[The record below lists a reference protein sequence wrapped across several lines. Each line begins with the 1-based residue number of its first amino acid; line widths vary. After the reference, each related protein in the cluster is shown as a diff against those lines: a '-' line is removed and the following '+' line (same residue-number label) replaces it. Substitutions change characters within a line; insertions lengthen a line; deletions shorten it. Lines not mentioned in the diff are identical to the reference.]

1 MKKFASMC
9 IALIIVFI
17 MSVVYAT
24 TTFTAKLESNKS
36 VIKAGEEVEVV
47 LKLEGFTENEKGI
60 NVLLATIE
68 YDKNIFEKLEE
79 NDIELLQFWNSPMYN
94 SENGKIILEANEFI
108 ATSHNVLK
116 MKLKVKENIA
126 ENTTTEVKV
135 KEISA
140 SDSQTDIYV
149 EDAVAVLQVE
159 KINGDNANKNS
170 LDNKMLIAVL
180 SILGIVII
188 GSICIVFVKKKM

>member
-1 MKKFASMC
+1 MKKFASIC
-9 IALIIVFI
+9 IALIIVLI
-17 MSVVYAT
+17 MSVVHAT

-60 NVLLATIE
+60 NVLLGTIE

-108 ATSHNVLK
+108 DTSHTVLK
-116 MKLKVKENIA
+116 LKLKVKENIA

-159 KINGDNANKNS
+159 KINGDNANGNS
-170 LDNKMLIAVL
+170 SDNKMLIAVL
-180 SILGIVII
+180 SILGIVIV

>member
-1 MKKFASMC
+1 MKKFASIC

-17 MSVVYAT
+17 MSTVYAT

-60 NVLLATIE
+60 NVLLGTID

-79 NDIELLQFWNSPMYN
+79 NDIELLQYWNSPMYN

-108 ATSHNVLK
+108 DTPHNVLK
-116 MKLKVKENIA
+116 IKLKVKENIEA
-126 ENTTTEVKV
+126 NTTTEVKV

-149 EDAVAVLQVE
+149 EDAVAVIQVE
-159 KINGDNANKNS
+159 KTNGDNVNENS
-170 LDNKMLIAVL
+170 SDNKMLIAVL
-180 SILGIVII
+180 SILGIVIV

>member
-1 MKKFASMC
+1 MKKFASIC

-17 MSVVYAT
+17 MSTVYAT

-60 NVLLATIE
+60 NVLLGTID

-79 NDIELLQFWNSPMYN
+79 NDIELLQYWNSPMYN

-108 ATSHNVLK
+108 DTPHNVLK
-116 MKLKVKENIA
+116 IKLKVKENIEA
-126 ENTTTEVKV
+126 NTTTEVKV

-149 EDAVAVLQVE
+149 EDAVAVIQVE
-159 KINGDNANKNS
+159 KTNGDNVNENS
-170 LDNKMLIAVL
+170 SDNKILIAVL
-180 SILGIVII
+180 SILGIVIV

>member
-180 SILGIVII
+180 SMLGIVII

>member
-1 MKKFASMC
+1 MKKFASIC
-9 IALIIVFI
+9 ISLIIVFI
-17 MSVVYAT
+17 MSTVYAT

-60 NVLLATIE
+60 NVLLGTID

-79 NDIELLQFWNSPMYN
+79 NDIELLQYWNSPMYN

-108 ATSHNVLK
+108 DTSHNVLK
-116 MKLKVKENIA
+116 IKLKVKENIEA
-126 ENTTTEVKV
+126 NTTTEVKV

-149 EDAVAVLQVE
+149 EDAVAVIQVE
-159 KINGDNANKNS
+159 KTNGDNVNENS
-170 LDNKMLIAVL
+170 SDNKMLIAVL
-180 SILGIVII
+180 SILGIVIV

>member
-1 MKKFASMC
+1 MKKFASIC
-9 IALIIVFI
+9 ISLIIVFI
-17 MSVVYAT
+17 MSTVYAT

-60 NVLLATIE
+60 NVLLGTID

-79 NDIELLQFWNSPMYN
+79 NDIELLQYWNSPMYN

-108 ATSHNVLK
+108 DTSHNVLK
-116 MKLKVKENIA
+116 IKLKVKENIEA
-126 ENTTTEVKV
+126 NTTTEVKV

-149 EDAVAVLQVE
+149 EDAVTVIQVE
-159 KINGDNANKNS
+159 KTNGDNVNENS
-170 LDNKMLIAVL
+170 SDNKMLIAVL
-180 SILGIVII
+180 SILGIVIV

>member
-1 MKKFASMC
+1 MKKFASIC

-17 MSVVYAT
+17 MSTVFAT

-60 NVLLATIE
+60 NVLLGTIE
-68 YDKNIFEKLEE
+68 YDKNIFEKLED
-79 NDIELLQFWNSPMYN
+79 NNIELLQFWNSPMYN

-108 ATSHNVLK
+108 DTSHNVLK
-116 MKLKVKENIA
+116 IKLKVKENIGA
-126 ENTTTEVKV
+126 NTTTEVKV

-140 SDSQTDIYV
+140 SDGQTDIYV
-149 EDAVAVLQVE
+149 EDAAAAIQVE
-159 KINGDNANKNS
+159 KTNGGNIIS
-170 LDNKMLIAVL
+170 SDNKMVIAVL
-180 SILGIVII
+180 SILGIVIV